1 MNKKSFIHQVERP
14 GRYLGSEF
22 NSIRKP
28 WPETAVRGALVF
40 PDLYEIGMSHQGL
53 QILYHIINA
62 EKDALAERCYC
73 PDKDA
78 ETLLRETGWPLS
90 SLESE
95 RPLADFDFLGI
106 TLPYELCA
114 TNILTILDLAGIP
127 FYAARRDASFPLIL
141 GGGAGAFN
149 PEPVAAFFDAI
160 LLGDGEEAIVDILH
174 ILAEHKKNPRP
185 KTVLLRQLAAI
196 PGMYVPSLFVETE
209 AGLRPLDE
217 TVMPPRRRVLPKLD
231 DCRHLLQPLVPNT
244 KIIHDRLGIEIA
256 RGCTRGCRFCQA
268 GIVYRPVREREV
280 EQVMHLAETGIAHS
294 GFEELAL
301 LSLSTGDYS
310 CLPQLFLRLTDHF
323 ADSFVS
329 VSLPSMRV
337 GTLTP
342 EIMEQIRRVRKTGFT
357 LAPEAGSERLRRA
370 INKGISEADLLAT
383 CQAAF
388 ALGWQAVKLYFM
400 IGLPGETQADIE
412 AILDLCRKIRA
423 ASGGSGGGKKNI
435 TASIGIF
442 VPKAHTPFQW
452 QGQLGIDAGRARIAF
467 LRQNAPKGVTI
478 KWQIPEQSFL
488 EGVFSRGDRK
498 LAGLIEAAWR
508 LGARLDGWSEHFR
521 LAIWREAAA
530 QRGIV
535 LEDYLRARAPRETLP
550 WSHLDG
556 GVTAE
561 FLFAELEKSERELP
575 TPDCRY
581 HGCQGCGVCDFEII
595 EPIVH
600 DKNAAAGKSLP
611 VTVPEVTATAIKE
624 ARQPPA
630 RSAIIATTRQ
640 EHHHYLIS
648 YRRLGAIAFLG
659 HLDFLQIIFRALR
672 RANIATHFSEG
683 FNPSPKVSFAPA
695 LPVGAES
702 ECEYFLI
709 DSPEK
714 INNPEETLNRLNAA
728 LPPGM
733 TATALTSHPSRI
745 PQNIAC
751 DYEIHGLV
759 LTEDSGENLAKF
771 LASASWPVEREHKGK
786 TRRVDIRPLVAACS
800 LSEKTVFIT
809 LNYSSGESGV
819 KPLTAAAEIFS
830 LTPEQLAEA
839 RTRKIAWRPLAP
851 GT

>member
-1 MNKKSFIHQVERP
+1 MNNKSFIHQAERP
-14 GRYLGSEF
+14 GRYLGNEF

-28 WPETAVRGALVF
+28 WLEIGIHGALVF

-62 EKDALAERCYC
+62 RKDALAERCYC

-78 ETLLRETGWPLS
+78 EALLRQAGSPLT
-90 SLESE
+90 SLESG

-106 TLPYELCA
+106 TLPYELCSS
-114 TNILTILDLAGIP
+114 NILTILDLAGIP
-127 FYAARRDASFPLIL
+127 FYAAQRDASFPLIL

-160 LLGDGEEAIVDILH
+160 LLGDGEEAIVDIVRL
-174 ILAEHKKNPRP
+174 LAENKKDPRP
-185 KTVLLRQLAAI
+185 KAALLRQMAAI
-196 PGMYVPSLFVETE
+196 PGMYVPSLFIDGET
-209 AGLRPLDE
+209 GIHPVDE
-217 TVMPPRRRVLPKLD
+217 TVIPPRRRVLPNLD
-231 DCRHLLQPLVPNT
+231 DCRHLLRPLVPNT

-268 GIVYRPVREREV
+268 GIVYRPVREREAG
-280 EQVMHLAETGIAHS
+280 QVMRLAETGIAHS

-310 CLPQLFLRLTDHF
+310 CLPQLFMQLTDRF
-323 ADSFVS
+323 TDSFVS

-370 INKGISEADLLAT
+370 INKGISEKDLLAT

-388 ALGWQAVKLYFM
+388 ALGWQAIKLYFM
-400 IGLPGETQADIE
+400 IGLPGETQEDIE

-423 ASGGSGGGKKNI
+423 ASGAGGGGKKNI

-452 QGQLGIDAGRARIAF
+452 QEQLGIDEGRARIAF
-467 LRQNAPKGVTI
+467 LRQNAAKGVTI

-498 LAGLIEAAWR
+498 LAGLIETAWR

-535 LEDYLRARAPRETLP
+535 LEEYLRARAPGEILP
-550 WSHLDG
+550 WSHLES
-556 GVTAE
+556 GVTTE
-561 FLFAELEKSERELP
+561 FLLAESGKSQRELY

-581 HGCQGCGVCDFEII
+581 HGCQGCGVCDFKTIQ
-595 EPIVH
+595 PIVH
-600 DKNAAAGKSLP
+600 DQNAAAGQSLP
-611 VTVPEVTATAIKE
+611 VTVPEIGASATMAP
-624 ARQPPA
+624 RQPPGRA
-630 RSAIIATTRQ
+630 AAIAKTGQ

-648 YRRLGAIAFLG
+648 YLRLGAIAFLG

-683 FNPSPKVSFAPA
+683 FNPAPKVSFAPA
-695 LPVGAES
+695 LPVGTES

-709 DSPEK
+709 DSPKE
-714 INNPEETLNRLNAA
+714 INNPEETLQHLNAA

-733 TATALTSHPSRI
+733 TATALIGHQGRI

-751 DYEIHGLV
+751 DYEIRNLA
-759 LTEDSGENLAKF
+759 LPEDSDKKLANF
-771 LASASWPVEREHKGK
+771 IASVNWPIEREHKGK
-786 TRRVDIRPLVAACS
+786 TRRLDIRPLIAACA
-800 LSEKTVFIT
+800 LAEGTVFIT
-809 LNYSSGESGV
+809 INYSSGESGV

-830 LTPEQLAEA
+830 LAPEQLVKA
-839 RTRKIAWRPLAP
+839 RTRKTAWRPLAP
-851 GT
+851 GA